1 MTTRSFPFL
10 MALCLV
16 LAPACGSKSDKK
28 ANAKSETVDRVPK
41 RADDPTFSF
50 NDSMGISVD
59 SRARVKVLEKDMP
72 NLMSLLPARIGR
84 YKKIYE
90 KSERYGPEVM
100 LLYSAWAE
108 YSTPEGEAI
117 ILHITDTGYT
127 PELQK
132 SMAEWAKK
140 PIEIKNER
148 GYERS
153 ITFEGY
159 PGFQKEYGKES
170 SELAVWVA
178 NRYIVNAGCFHCPL
192 DILREAI
199 RAVPLKKLEVLQ

>member
-1 MTTRSFPFL
+1 MTRKFSLL
-10 MALCLV
+10 MALCML

-28 ANAKSETVDRVPK
+28 ANAKSGTSGQMSK
-41 RADDPTFSF
+41 RADNPAFSF
-50 NDSMGISVD
+50 NDSTGTSID

-108 YSTPEGEAI
+108 YNTPDGEAV

-178 NRYIVNAGCFHCPL
+178 DRYIVNAACFNCPL
-192 DILREAI
+192 DVLREAI